1 MKNDEKQ
8 ITWLLQG
15 DPSIRYQTLRD
26 LVHADEKVI
35 ARERENILKEGW
47 GRQLMELQQANGT
60 WCDALYSP
68 KWTSTFY
75 TVLLLKRM
83 GAGHHPRIE
92 NACRI
97 LLDKGFYKDGGINYW
112 KTWKQG
118 ESCVTGMLLSMLCHF
133 GIKDDRL
140 LSMIDYLISQQMPD
154 QGWNCERYRGA
165 RHSSFHTT
173 ISVLEGLWEA
183 ERFFSDPGLVHSLRE
198 KQTQGIEFLLDHHL
212 YKSNTTWKPVDPKM
226 TKLAFPPRWHFDIM
240 RGLDYF
246 QEKEIPKD
254 PRMNDAIEL
263 LLKKQTPEGVWKL
276 EQKYPGKIF
285 LDLEKTGQKSRW
297 NTLRA
302 LRILQW
308 WQNSRTRSDTRKGKK
323 SFKVK
328 KIRLGQDVNIDRD
341 KLYLERGL

>member
-15 DPSIRYQTLRD
+15 DPSIRYQTSRD
-26 LVHADEKVI
+26 LLNADARVI
-35 ARERENILKEGW
+35 ARERENILNEGW
-47 GRQLMELQQANGT
+47 GKQLMELQQANGT

-83 GAGHHPRIE
+83 GAGHHPRIDK
-92 NACRI
+92 ACRI

-133 GIKDDRL
+133 GIKDDRP

-154 QGWNCERYRGA
+154 QGWNCDRYRGA

-183 ERFFSDPGLVHSLRE
+183 ERFFSDPGLVHSLQE

-254 PRMNDAIEL
+254 PRMIDAIEL

-285 LDLEKTGQKSRW
+285 FDLEKTGQKSRW

-308 WQNSRTRSDTRKGKK
+308 WGNQPDT
-323 SFKVK
+323 
-328 KIRLGQDVNIDRD
+328 INT
-341 KLYLERGL
+341 